1 MLEILQYSHTR
12 MLQTLKMTVKH
23 SDSISNFVF
32 TLDMQGWG
40 TTV

>member
-1 MLEILQYSHTR
+1 MLEILQYSH
-12 MLQTLKMTVKH
+12 MFYILKITVKH

-40 TTV
+40 TIV